1 MKQNRLEKILLEV
14 YEEVYKK
21 LGVNIHELIENG
33 TTKKENWFLDY
44 TMPFSEQEEIFE
56 KVLSKYKLNEREIR
70 ALKVN
75 YWLGGSPK
83 SEKSKNKNE
92 KD

>member
-33 TTKKENWFLDY
+33 TTQKENWFMDY
-44 TMPFSEQEEIFE
+44 TMPQSEQEEIFE
-56 KVLSKYKLNEREIR
+56 KVLSKYKLNEREKR
-70 ALKVN
+70 ALSIN

-83 SEKSKNKNE
+83 SGQNE
-92 KD
+92 TT

>member
-1 MKQNRLEKILLEV
+1 MKLNRIEKILLEV

-33 TTKKENWFLDY
+33 TTQKENWFMDY
-44 TMPFSEQEEIFE
+44 TMPQSEQEEIFE
-56 KVLSKYKLNEREIR
+56 KVLSKYKLNEREKR
-70 ALKVN
+70 ALGIN

-83 SEKSKNKNE
+83 SKQIEKN
-92 KD
+92 

>member
-1 MKQNRLEKILLEV
+1 MKQNKLEKILLEV

-56 KVLSKYKLNEREIR
+56 KVCSKYKLNERGR
-70 ALKVN
+70 KALRIN

-83 SEKSKNKNE
+83 SK
-92 KD
+92 

>member
-14 YEEVYKK
+14 YEEVYEK

-33 TTKKENWFLDY
+33 TTQKENWFMDY
-44 TMPFSEQEEIFE
+44 TMPHSEQEEIFE
-56 KVLSKYKLNEREIR
+56 KVLSKYKLNEREKR
-70 ALKVN
+70 ALSIN

-83 SEKSKNKNE
+83 SEQIEKN
-92 KD
+92 

>member
-1 MKQNRLEKILLEV
+1 MKHLEKILLEV

-33 TTKKENWFLDY
+33 TTQKENWFMNY
-44 TMPFSEQEEIFE
+44 TMLQSEQEEILE
-56 KVLSKYKLNEREIR
+56 KVLSKYKLNGRER
-70 ALKVN
+70 KVLRIN

-83 SEKSKNKNE
+83 S
-92 KD
+92 